1 MMGIVN
7 LLAGVLGL
15 LSLLFGFTLFIA
27 PFYAGFS
34 LALLQEWPLIGV
46 GIGYVLCLR
55 LFLIPVLLLPTAFL
69 VRPSVDLLKDG
80 KYLAG
85 SLMNAIHV
93 AWRISLIGSSCAL
106 AMWYA
111 SEHLAHNVL
120 RNPYIIWAFTITLI
134 PWFLKAISDEEK
146 NGIQAHPEGFSNIM
160 LAAGGWS
167 SFIGIMVFDRTGMIE
182 IALPI
187 VVCSVLSLLIE
198 TFWNLELAK
207 GWRARFP
214 G

>member
-1 MMGIVN
+1 MMGIATV
-7 LLAGVLGL
+7 LVGVV
-15 LSLLFGFTLFIA
+15 SLLGVFFTFFIA

-34 LALLQEWPLIGV
+34 LALLQEWTLVGV
-46 GIGYVLCLR
+46 GIGYVICLR
-55 LFLIPVLLLPTAFL
+55 LFLIRVLLLPTAFL
-69 VRPSVDLLKDG
+69 VRPSVDLLKGG

-85 SLMNAIHV
+85 SLMNALHV

-111 SEHLAHNVL
+111 SEHLAHNGP
-120 RNPYIIWAFTITLI
+120 RDPYIIWAFTVTLI
-134 PWFLKAISDEEK
+134 PWFMKVISDEEK
-146 NGIQAHPEGFSNIM
+146 NGIQASPGSFSNIM
-160 LAAGGWS
+160 LAAAGWS
-167 SFIGIMVFDRTGMIE
+167 SFIGIMVLDRTGMFE

-198 TFWNLELAK
+198 IFWNLDLARD
-207 GWRARFP
+207 WRKRFP